1 MNSIGNIMIGIGV
14 IYFLVSFL
22 MGSIATRH
30 LDHLSANGVLICKDA
45 NSTFTVTADDIMETT
60 DRYHLHLKPH
70 GQKINYFACE
80 KKITKNN

>member
-1 MNSIGNIMIGIGV
+1 MKFFEYLMIGIAIFFSFG
-14 IYFLVSFL
+14 FLL
-22 MGSIATRH
+22 TGSSSKSS

-80 KKITKNN
+80 KKITKGS

>member
-1 MNSIGNIMIGIGV
+1 MIGIGV

-22 MGSIATRH
+22 IGSIATRH

-60 DRYHLHLKPH
+60 NRDNLHLKPY
-70 GQKINYFACE
+70 GQKISYLDCE
-80 KKITKNN
+80 IKITKNN